1 MTKEE
6 AKRRAE
12 LYSALAEGKAIQ
24 FRTKNRPWVDLLDN
38 KLTICGVFEYRI
50 KPESQYRPFKSVKEC
65 LTEMLRHSDI
75 GYIRY
80 KSDGKKEPF
89 KVGPINIDYRYEH
102 KYGYEYECCGYDLA
116 FGMFT
121 FTDGEPFGIKEE

>member
-1 MTKEE
+1 MDRET
-6 AKRRAE
+6 ARKRAQVM
-12 LYSALAEGKAIQ
+12 LAYADGADIE
-24 FRTKNRPWVDLLDN
+24 FFN
-38 KLTICGVFEYRI
+38 KIMGRWEDADPPLFDSPIEYRI
-50 KPESQYRPFKSVKEC
+50 KEIRYRPFKSMKEC

-80 KSDGKKEPF
+80 KSDGRKAPF
-89 KVGPINIDYRYEH
+89 KAGLKNIDYKYEH
-102 KYGYEYECCGYDLA
+102 KYGCCSYDLA

>member
-1 MTKEE
+1 MDRETARKRAQVMLAYADGADIEFFNKMTRQWEYVNPP
-6 AKRRAE
+6 
-12 LYSALAEGKAIQ
+12 LFNS
-24 FRTKNRPWVDLLDN
+24 VD
-38 KLTICGVFEYRI
+38 EYRI
-50 KPESQYRPFKSVKEC
+50 KEIKYRPFKSIKEC

-80 KSDGKKEPF
+80 KSDGKKEPI
-89 KVGPINIDYRYEH
+89 KAGPSHIDYIDYRYRR
-102 KYGYEYECCGYDLA
+102 GCWDYDIA

>member
-1 MTKEE
+1 MTREE
-6 AKRRAE
+6 AKEPLPIIQAF
-12 LYSALAEGKAIQ
+12 AEGKAIQ
-24 FRTKNRPWVDLLDN
+24 FRTDNRPWVDLLDN

-75 GYIRY
+75 GYVRH
-80 KSDGKKEPF
+80 KGNGKKELF
-89 KVGPINIDYRYEH
+89 KVGAVNGIDYRY
-102 KYGYEYECCGYDLA
+102 GLGDGWCGYTLA
-116 FGMFT
+116 FEMFT

>member
-1 MTKEE
+1 MDRET
-6 AKRRAE
+6 ARKRAQVM
-12 LYSALAEGKAIQ
+12 LAYADGADIE
-24 FRTKNRPWVDLLDN
+24 FFN
-38 KLTICGVFEYRI
+38 KIMGQWQDADPPLFDSPIEYRI
-50 KPESQYRPFKSVKEC
+50 KEIKYRPFKSMKEC

-80 KSDGKKEPF
+80 KSDGKKEPI
-89 KVGPINIDYRYEH
+89 KVSPSDIDYIDYRDRR
-102 KYGYEYECCGYDLA
+102 GCCDYDIA

>member
-1 MTKEE
+1 MTREE
-6 AKRRAE
+6 AKE
-12 LYSALAEGKAIQ
+12 LLPIIQAFTEGKAIQ
-24 FRTKNRPWVDLLDN
+24 FRTENRPWVDLLDN

-80 KSDGKKEPF
+80 KSDGKKEPI
-89 KVGPINIDYRYEH
+89 KVGPSDIDYIDYRYRR
-102 KYGYEYECCGYDLA
+102 GCCDYDIA